1 MSRRTA
7 VFRRTV
13 VRRRHAPRL
22 VAQQAITTPL
32 IDTAEQ
38 VYAPT
43 VVPGAV
49 SVSPPLTASAEEVYA
64 PTVTAGAV
72 SVSPTFIGSAEQV
85 FAPVLNIGLTIAPSL
100 VPSAEQIYAPTV
112 APGPV
117 TIAAPFVGSA
127 EQVYSPALSMTIT
140 TALVGSAEQVYSPSL
155 TAGPVSVTVA
165 LITSAEQVYPPALR
179 LNVVVPFVPSGEQVY
194 APALQLNVVVPLVA
208 SAEQVY
214 SPSLLTGP
222 VSVTLAFIASAEQV
236 FEPTV
241 TTTIDPNRRG
251 GRPVDRT
258 TVQYE
263 LVMVARIPS
272 SAGPPAFIEIDSVRW
287 RSLTWSS
294 TLSKPQAMTAQVK
307 ESSLPEAVAQRLRGP
322 DRLATEFKLLR
333 DGQTVFAGP
342 LRTWRKQG
350 EMVEINAD
358 GLLTYLQG
366 MIVTSD
372 LRYDQVDQHL
382 IVKDLVD
389 RWQSYFAYTHAG
401 IDTSDIAPSGRLRDG
416 SYAYK
421 EIHVLSRRIEEL
433 GARADGFDF
442 EIDPTT
448 RKLQLWYPQK
458 GIDRSVGADAIVF
471 DDHNV
476 NSLDVMCSVSPD
488 DMATYAFGAGQSS
501 ATDGTLWTAYYDSA
515 AAAAYGGFALA
526 QSWSD
531 VSEQATLDDHTL
543 ALLRAHTSALFVP
556 GPKARVTADA
566 DLGSY
571 DVGDTVSFESSGLL
585 AVRGAY
591 RIRKRSIQVQ
601 EDGTESVDLEF
612 V

>member
-7 VFRRTV
+7 VFRRAV

-22 VAQQAITTPL
+22 VTQQAITTPL

-43 VVPGAV
+43 VAPGPV
-49 SVSPPLTASAEEVYA
+49 SVSPPLIASDEQVYA
-64 PTVTAGAV
+64 PTITAGAV

-85 FAPVLNIGLTIAPSL
+85 FAPVVNVGLTIAPSL
-100 VPSAEQIYAPTV
+100 IDSAEQVYSPTV
-112 APGPV
+112 TPGPV
-117 TIAAPFVGSA
+117 AITTTLVGSA
-127 EQVYSPALSMTIT
+127 EQVYTPSLSLTIT
-140 TALVGSAEQVYSPSL
+140 APFIGSAEQVYSPSL
-155 TAGPVSVTVA
+155 TVGPVSVTVA
-165 LITSAEQVYPPALR
+165 LIGSAEQVFSPAVA

-194 APALQLNVVVPLVA
+194 APSLRLNVVVPLVA
-208 SAEQVY
+208 TAEQVY
-214 SPSLLTGP
+214 APSLLTGP
-222 VSVTLAFIASAEQV
+222 VSVTVAFIASAEQV
-236 FEPTV
+236 FEPAV

-258 TVQYE
+258 TVRYE

-272 SAGPPAFIEIDSVRW
+272 SVGPPALLEVDSVRW
-287 RSLTWSS
+287 RTITWSS
-294 TLSKPQAMTAQVK
+294 TLSKPQSMTAQVK

-333 DGQTVFAGP
+333 DGQVVFAGP

-358 GLLTYLQG
+358 GLLSYLQG

-372 LRYDQVDQHL
+372 LRYDQVDQAM

-401 IDTSDIAPSGRLRDG
+401 IDTSDITPTGRLRDG

-421 EIHVLSRRIEEL
+421 EIHILARRIEEL

-442 EIDPTT
+442 EVDPTT

-458 GIDRSVGADAIVF
+458 GIDRSHGADAIVF

-476 NSLDVMCSVSPD
+476 DSLDVMCSVSAD

-515 AAAAYGGFALA
+515 AAAAYGGFALT

-571 DVGDTVSFESSGLL
+571 DVGDTVAFESSGAL

-591 RIRKRSIQVQ
+591 RIRKRSIAVQ